1 MRTVSDVFR
10 GAMFSQETDELP
22 VLLLTITHP
31 DLDTTWRLS
40 SDNKDLLDVEEQL
53 RGTISRGHNF
63 YFFPMDVSLPE
74 EGEDASN
81 VINITL
87 DNVTREI
94 TPLLKSTVTPASVTI
109 ELVLASA
116 PDDVEIAFPDFQ
128 IVSADVDAG
137 SAVLSLTV
145 DTMAS
150 EPFPADNFT
159 PSAFGGLW
167 AST

>member
-1 MRTVSDVFR
+1 
-10 GAMFSQETDELP
+10 MFDQETDELP
-22 VLLLTITHP
+22 VMLLTISHP
-31 DLDTTWRLS
+31 DLSTTWRLS
-40 SDNKDLLDVEEQL
+40 SDNKDLLDAEDQL
-53 RGTISRGHNF
+53 RGTISRGQSF

-81 VINITL
+81 VIQITL
-87 DNVTREI
+87 DNVTREV

-109 ELVLASA
+109 EIVLASA
-116 PDDVEIAFPDFQ
+116 PDDVELEFPDFEL
-128 IVSADVDAG
+128 VSADVDAG
-137 SAVLSLTV
+137 SVVLSLTV

-159 PSAFGGLW
+159 PSSFGGLW

>member
-1 MRTVSDVFR
+1 MRTVSEDFR
-10 GAMFSQETDELP
+10 AAMFGQETDEVP

-31 DLDTTWRLS
+31 DLSTTWRLS
-40 SDNKDLLDVEEQL
+40 SDNKDLLDEENQL
-53 RGTISRGHNF
+53 RGTFSRGWSF

-74 EGEDASN
+74 EGDDASN
-81 VINITL
+81 VIQITL

-109 ELVLASA
+109 EIVLASA
-116 PDDVEIAFPDFQ
+116 PDDVEVEFPDFEL
-128 IVSADVDAG
+128 VSADVDAG
-137 SAVLSLTV
+137 SVVLSLTV

-167 AST
+167 ATT

>member
-1 MRTVSDVFR
+1 
-10 GAMFSQETDELP
+10 MFSQETEEIP

-31 DLDTTWRLS
+31 DLSTVWRLS
-40 SDNKDLLDVEEQL
+40 SDNAVLLDSEEML
-53 RGTISRGHNF
+53 YGTQSRGEDF
-63 YFFPMDVSLPE
+63 YFFPMSISLPE

-81 VINITL
+81 VIQITL

-94 TPLLKSTVTPASVTI
+94 TPLLQSTITPAKITI
-109 ELVLASA
+109 EVVLASA
-116 PDDVEIAFPDFQ
+116 PDDVEIEFPDFELA
-128 IVSADVDAG
+128 SADVDAG

-159 PSAFGGLW
+159 PAAFGGLW
-167 AST
+167 ANT